1 MSHRSAAALA
11 NLRLP
16 RPPRPEITVDANRA
30 PMAPGV
36 VVHRSVDLCDDDLAI
51 CAGIPITRPSRLLVD
66 LGAVVAPHHVE
77 RALDEL
83 VGRKA
88 VTLAQVRLVLER
100 VAARGRSG
108 CGVLRD
114 ILDRRAGHEHLQL
127 SHLEAQ
133 LLRHT
138 QAAGLPPMVLQHPV
152 VVGGRRRRIDFA
164 FPELRL
170 AIEVDGYES
179 HSRYDTF
186 EDDRVRANEL
196 ELAGWR
202 VLHFTWRQVC
212 DRPDYV
218 IDVLRRAVAL
228 ARAEAA

>member
-1 MSHRSAAALA
+1 M
-11 NLRLP
+11 
-16 RPPRPEITVDANRA
+16 
-30 PMAPGV
+30 
-36 VVHRSVDLCDDDLAI
+36 
-51 CAGIPITRPSRLLVD
+51 
-66 LGAVVAPHHVE
+66 VAPHHVE

-88 VTLAQVRLVLER
+88 VTLAQVRVVLER

-138 QAAGLPPMVLQHPV
+138 RAAGLPPMVLQHPV

-186 EDDRVRANEL
+186 EDDRVRGNEL